1 MKSVGSFFDKF
12 KNTALKEIKKRESIC
27 QAIYEATG
35 CKIEE
40 RDISIRECVIT
51 IKGNQGLKSELFMKK
66 KTILE
71 FLSKKISEKIVDI
84 K

>member
-1 MKSVGSFFDKF
+1 MKSVASFFDKF

-27 QAIYEATG
+27 QAIFEATNY
-35 CKIEE
+35 KIEE
-40 RDISIRECVIT
+40 RDITIRDCVIT

-66 KTILE
+66 KAILNSI
-71 FLSKKISEKIVDI
+71 SKRVSEKIVDI

>member
-1 MKSVGSFFDKF
+1 MKSVGLFFDKF

-27 QAIYEATG
+27 QAIFEATN

-40 RDISIRECVIT
+40 RDIAIRDCVVT

-66 KTILE
+66 KIILDSI
-71 FLSKKISEKIVDI
+71 SKRVSEKIIDI